1 MAYDANSIKELS
13 FLQGVR
19 QRIQMYLGSDDI
31 EGTYQAFKEILNNS
45 TDEAIVGYGD
55 KLDIIVNE
63 KENSISVRDYGRG
76 CPFLVKE
83 DGTNLLIDIYTK
95 AHVGGKFSED
105 SYKNVAGLNGIGGSC
120 VCLSSE
126 KFLVKSF
133 RNGVKAEA
141 YFEKGI
147 NISYKEE
154 KTKEKNGTYVWF
166 IPDKEVFKNGEIGF
180 SFERICKEIKNISFL
195 YEGITFSI
203 LNFES
208 KEEKIFCAKNGI
220 IDFVKDE
227 VKSPLHPHIIYVK
240 ETDGTDSIEIAFQW
254 GVKKETPY
262 TFVNGLC
269 CPEHGVNLTGAKSAI
284 TRTFNSLTK
293 SNFDSDNIRR
303 NLFYVMNFKISS
315 PSFANQTKSKINTQ
329 SARTLASRAFTT
341 GLKEMYKC
349 YPSDFNT
356 VVTMLERAEKA
367 DEAAE
372 RARNAIL
379 NHEKEIS
386 EASKKKMSAPI
397 KLMDCEKHGE
407 ESILYITEGRSAKT
421 PVQNARS
428 IDYEAVYDIR
438 GKIIGAL
445 KNPIDKVLENEEVKD
460 IIQILG
466 SGILDKYNSKKL
478 NFGKLLIFSD
488 RDPDGSAISN
498 LIVTLLYVLMPE
510 FIKEGRLGRVIPPLY
525 RVKKGKQRVYF
536 YSKQEYEREKAK
548 YPNWDTTYFKGIGEC
563 DAIDMKLTMF
573 SPENRRVIIYKA
585 EDFQSFSSLLELLMG
600 NDVPPR
606 REYIFNNIDFKKLR
620 EEE

>member
-1 MAYDANSIKELS
+1 MSYDANSIKELS

-55 KLDIIVNE
+55 KLDIIVDE

-105 SYKNVAGLNGIGGSC
+105 SYKNVAGLNGVGGSC

-133 RNGVKAEA
+133 RDGVKAEA

-180 SFERICKEIKNISFL
+180 SFDRICKEIKNISFL

-203 LNFES
+203 LNSES

-227 VKSPLHPHIIYVK
+227 VKTPLHPHIIYVK

-315 PSFANQTKSKINTQ
+315 PSFANQTKSKINTP
-329 SARTLASRAFTT
+329 SARALASKAFTT

-356 VVTMLERAEKA
+356 VVTMLEKVEKA
-367 DEAAE
+367 EEAAD
-372 RARNAIL
+372 RARERVLLATAQV
-379 NHEKEIS
+379 EKNQ
-386 EASKKKMSAPI
+386 KKKVFSSDKLKDAEFLGQDSTLLIVEGDSAASSMAMARDI
-397 KLMDCEKHGE
+397 KKYG
-407 ESILYITEGRSAKT
+407 ILA
-421 PVQNARS
+421 
-428 IDYEAVYDIR
+428 IR
-438 GKIIGAL
+438 GKIL
-445 KNPIDKVLENEEVKD
+445 NCLSNTEDKIFENEEINLLLSAMN
-460 IIQILG
+460 IIPG
-466 SGILDKYNSKKL
+466 KYNASKL
-478 NFGKLLIFSD
+478 RYGKIAICTDSDSDGYHIGLLIMAALRYLAPKFLD
-488 RDPDGSAISN
+488 
-498 LIVTLLYVLMPE
+498 
-510 FIKEGRLGRVIPPLY
+510 EGRLCWLRSPLY
-525 RVKKGKQRVYF
+525 IVKNGKNESYYFTDEEMDTARPTIKGEIQRNKGLG
-536 YSKQEYEREKAK
+536 SLSPSQARESMFNEK
-548 YPNWDTTYFKGIGEC
+548 NQR
-563 DAIDMKLTMF
+563 IDVLI
-573 SPENRRVIIYKA
+573 PD
-585 EDFQSFSSLLELLMG
+585 EDSIFLLEELMG
-600 NDVPPR
+600 ESVEPR
-606 REYIFNNIDFKKLR
+606 RDFIFSNVDFSEIR
-620 EEE
+620 E

>member
-1 MAYDANSIKELS
+1 MSYDANSIKELS

-55 KLDIIVNE
+55 KLDIIVDE

-105 SYKNVAGLNGIGGSC
+105 SYKNVAGLNGVGGSC

-133 RNGVKAEA
+133 RDGVKAEA

-180 SFERICKEIKNISFL
+180 SFDRICKEIKNISFL

-203 LNFES
+203 LNSES

-227 VKSPLHPHIIYVK
+227 VKTPLHPHIIYVK

-329 SARTLASRAFTT
+329 SARTLASKAFTT

-356 VVTMLERAEKA
+356 VVTMLEKVEKA
-367 DEAAE
+367 EEAAD
-372 RARNAIL
+372 RAR
-379 NHEKEIS
+379 EKVLFATAQVEKNQ
-386 EASKKKMSAPI
+386 KKKVFSSDKLKDAEFLGQNSTLLIVEGDSAASSMAMARDI
-397 KLMDCEKHGE
+397 KKYG
-407 ESILYITEGRSAKT
+407 ILA
-421 PVQNARS
+421 
-428 IDYEAVYDIR
+428 IR
-438 GKIIGAL
+438 GKIL
-445 KNPIDKVLENEEVKD
+445 NCLSNSEDKIFENEEINLLLSAMNIVP
-460 IIQILG
+460 G
-466 SGILDKYNSKKL
+466 KYNPSKL
-478 NFGKLLIFSD
+478 RYGRIAICTDSDSDGYHIGLLIMAAMRYLAPKF
-488 RDPDGSAISN
+488 
-498 LIVTLLYVLMPE
+498 LE
-510 FIKEGRLGRVIPPLY
+510 EGRLCWLRSPLY
-525 RVKKGKQRVYF
+525 IVKNDKTESYYFTDEEMNAARPTIKGEIQRNKGLGSLSPSQARASMF
-536 YSKQEYEREKAK
+536 DEK
-548 YPNWDTTYFKGIGEC
+548 NQR
-563 DAIDMKLTMF
+563 IDVLI
-573 SPENRRVIIYKA
+573 PD
-585 EDFQSFSSLLELLMG
+585 EDSIFLLEELMG
-600 NDVPPR
+600 ESVEPR
-606 REYIFNNIDFKKLR
+606 RDFIFSNVDFSEIR
-620 EEE
+620 E